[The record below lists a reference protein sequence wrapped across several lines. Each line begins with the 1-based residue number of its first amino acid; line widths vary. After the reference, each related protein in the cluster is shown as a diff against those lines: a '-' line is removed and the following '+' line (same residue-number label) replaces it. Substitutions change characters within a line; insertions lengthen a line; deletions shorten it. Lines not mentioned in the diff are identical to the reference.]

1 MIAKQFLSQILDNE
15 ALTRGLADPEARM
28 LVEWLVD
35 QAERLALA
43 ESTLENLTNRVSGL
57 CRKGRAI
64 SRFVGL
70 WCHQDARSAALQLA
84 CTERFT
90 WPLPTAQIDPC
101 ELMDSILQW
110 EAKSSSADT
119 CS

>member
-1 MIAKQFLSQILDNE
+1 
-15 ALTRGLADPEARM
+15 M

-35 QAERLALA
+35 QAERLAEV
-43 ESTLENLTNRVSGL
+43 ESTEETLPHRVNCL

-70 WCHQDARSAALQLA
+70 WCHQHARSAALQLA
-84 CTERFT
+84 CTERFA
-90 WPLPTAQIDPC
+90 WPLPTTLTDPC

-110 EAKSSSADT
+110 EAKAA
-119 CS
+119 